1 MRVFTK
7 EELSKY
13 DGSGGVAYIACAGK
27 VYDVSHSF
35 HWKKGIHQ
43 VTHYAGCDLT
53 DALKQ
58 APHGFEMLEKFPIVG
73 ELVESEESSTKY
85 VDVDKESRF

>member
-13 DGSGGVAYIACAGK
+13 DGSGAIIYVAYANK

-35 HWKKGIHQ
+35 HWKKGVHQ
-43 VTHYAGCDLT
+43 VMHYAGCDLT
-53 DALKQ
+53 AALKR
-58 APHGFEMLEKFPIVG
+58 APHSADMLDKFPVVG
-73 ELVESEESSTKY
+73 KLLDS
-85 VDVDKESRF
+85 D

>member
-1 MRVFTK
+1 MKVFAE
-7 EELSKY
+7 EELRKY
-13 DGSGGVAYIACAGK
+13 DGSGGITYVGYAGK

-35 HWKKGIHQ
+35 HWKKGVHQ

-58 APHGFEMLEKFPIVG
+58 APHGADMMEKFPVVG
-73 ELVESEESSTKY
+73 ELVESEKSSTKY
-85 VDVDKESRF
+85 VDKEPRL